1 MADEEMTTATGSVTV
16 NIKVSTGQK
25 YTVAAPVEATVA
37 EFKELLSK
45 TTEVPA
51 EQQRLIFA
59 GRVLKDHETLA
70 SYGIKDGLTVHM
82 VRSAPP
88 PATPSTPT
96 GATGT
101 PFATSPMASLQQ
113 QLLQN
118 PEFSRALFDS
128 PMMRTIMDDPALLR
142 SMLLSNPQMREVM
155 ERNPEVAHAL
165 NDPATLREM
174 MRAIRNPEAMRQMQ
188 RSHDRALHNISSI
201 PGGFNALR
209 RMYHT
214 IQKPLTEASRT
225 SPSSSTTSP
234 TSTPPIIETPTPTT
248 APVPNPWSSSPGPA
262 PTGAAPD
269 PFAAFSGFGGAAGA
283 SAGAA
288 PAPNP
293 FAAFAGMGGMPGMGG
308 MGGMPGMGAGAGF
321 GAPPPMG
328 GMPGAPGANPF
339 GLTPAQVMQMMQNP
353 MVQNTM
359 RQLFSNPGMMEHLVN
374 SHPMLQQMMA
384 ANPAARTMLQN
395 PAFLQS
401 LSNPQTL
408 AAMMQMQQAMSTLS
422 GAGLAPGFGTG
433 GFAPAAAPAPG
444 SPTTDAS
451 ASTSTA
457 APSAGASTAGT
468 ETPGAGT
475 AGASAG
481 AAGTAPAPNPF
492 AAMFGAG
499 ELPLL
504 PILSPPCLVLEDLA
518 LPLQPE
524 PPELLLVDLPP
535 TLSPCSACPEC
546 PTECMMAVALDSQDL
561 VLLALLQPLPPFLL
575 LSVLPLS

>member
-1 MADEEMTTATGSVTV
+1 
-16 NIKVSTGQK
+16 
-25 YTVAAPVEATVA
+25 
-37 EFKELLSK
+37 
-45 TTEVPA
+45 
-51 EQQRLIFA
+51 
-59 GRVLKDHETLA
+59 
-70 SYGIKDGLTVHM
+70 
-82 VRSAPP
+82 
-88 PATPSTPT
+88 
-96 GATGT
+96 
-101 PFATSPMASLQQ
+101 
-113 QLLQN
+113 
-118 PEFSRALFDS
+118 
-128 PMMRTIMDDPALLR
+128 
-142 SMLLSNPQMREVM
+142 
-155 ERNPEVAHAL
+155 
-165 NDPATLREM
+165 
-174 MRAIRNPEAMRQMQ
+174 
-188 RSHDRALHNISSI
+188 
-201 PGGFNALR
+201 
-209 RMYHT
+209 
-214 IQKPLTEASRT
+214 
-225 SPSSSTTSP
+225 
-234 TSTPPIIETPTPTT
+234 
-248 APVPNPWSSSPGPA
+248 
-262 PTGAAPD
+262 
-269 PFAAFSGFGGAAGA
+269 
-283 SAGAA
+283 
-288 PAPNP
+288 
-293 FAAFAGMGGMPGMGG
+293 MGGMPGMGG